1 MPKQIDI
8 ENVSEVVFHLFYN
21 NFLALSSTFL
31 YFGYIIIIKS
41 LLHVI
46 IQVLKVGMEL
56 STETLEQKCSQDNV

>member
-8 ENVSEVVFHLFYN
+8 ENVSEVVFCLFYN

-41 LLHVI
+41 LFHVI
-46 IQVLKVGMEL
+46 IQDVFWIVNW
-56 STETLEQKCSQDNV
+56 NVRAEVFSR